1 MPSDLWTFA
10 LRLYTEPGVEQA
22 CLQLQDQG
30 ADVCMLLTAC
40 WLGRRGVTFE
50 GARLASLTAICD
62 PWQAQVVEPLRSLRR
77 NWRED
82 ARKDPALDGLREQ
95 IKALELEAERK
106 LLARLEG
113 ATDGW
118 MGNNE
123 EQIEPWLLGSCQ
135 GRGKAD
141 RDALDQLRVAALAL

>member
-22 CLQLQDQG
+22 CLHLQENG
-30 ADVCMLLTAC
+30 ADVCLLLTAC
-40 WLGRRGVTFE
+40 WLGRRGVAFD
-50 GARLASLTAICD
+50 ASRLDSLRRVSE
-62 PWQAQVVEPLRSLRR
+62 PWQEQVVKPLRSLRQS
-77 NWRED
+77 WRPQ
-82 ARKDPALDGLREQ
+82 AQVDPALAGLREQ

-118 MGNNE
+118 AEDGM
-123 EQIEPWLLGSCQ
+123 EQVEDWLQ
-135 GRGKAD
+135 GCCTELKGAD